1 MTSVHRALLTCV
13 ALASTACTSSR
24 DALPDAA
31 TALPSCASEGCGD
44 ENLLCTSTRRCRCPR
59 PDGQVVECEALPSD
73 AGTETDAPADVN
85 ASGINDPRIGH
96 RAVNDRTLRPSPVA
110 PPPDQGVSS
119 Q

>member
-59 PDGQVVECEALPSD
+59 PDGQVVECEALSSD

-85 ASGINDPRIGH
+85 ASGINDPRID
-96 RAVNDRTLRPSPVA
+96 AAPRPNK
-110 PPPDQGVSS
+110 DQE
-119 Q
+119 